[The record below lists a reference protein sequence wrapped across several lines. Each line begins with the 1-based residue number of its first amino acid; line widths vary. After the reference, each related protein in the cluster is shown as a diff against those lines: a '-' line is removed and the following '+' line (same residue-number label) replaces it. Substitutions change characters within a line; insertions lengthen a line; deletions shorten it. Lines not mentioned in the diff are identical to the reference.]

1 MSNMIQNHRIL
12 ARPGL
17 VKNFLDSYQDWA
29 EIKNQYMKVGTHDKP
44 EIAGATVAGPSR
56 FIQTR
61 EGEPVT
67 YMEMVTGPKVA
78 AVDKTYKGGY
88 MITKEAI
95 DDDGYGK
102 LNQGAKFLARA
113 ARMTQEYAAVALVDD
128 AFSGTN
134 FKGQDNL
141 ALMSTAHTLINSNTT
156 VANRPSSA
164 VSLSVAGFTTLMDL
178 ARKCKDESGDPIMV
192 MPDTLM
198 IANDQGQLNKA
209 YQILESS
216 LEPFTANN
224 QDNPIRRNFKPSK
237 IIVNPYMTNLYH
249 YFIIDS
255 KLNDA
260 QFLNREA
267 VNMKDDYDIHR
278 DIAYVRGRARWI
290 IWFRDWR
297 GWYGTNASA

>member
-1 MSNMIQNHRIL
+1 MSTMIQRHRLL

-17 VKNFLDSYQDWA
+17 VKDFKDTYQDW
-29 EIKNQYMKVGTHDKP
+29 QSVMTGYMKEGSHDKP
-44 EIAGATVAGPSR
+44 EISGTIIAGPNR
-56 FIQTR
+56 LIQTR
-61 EGEPVT
+61 ELEPVT
-67 YMEMVTGPKVA
+67 FMPLVQGPKVS

-88 MITKEAI
+88 MISKEAI

-113 ARMTQEYAAVALVDD
+113 ARLTKEYAAVALVDD
-128 AFSGTN
+128 AFTGTH

-141 ALMSTAHTLINSNTT
+141 ALMSTAHTLINSTST
-156 VANRPSSA
+156 FANRPTTA
-164 VSLSVAGFTTLMDL
+164 LSLSVAGFTALMDL
-178 ARKCKDESGDPIMV
+178 ARKVKDENGDPILA

-198 IANDQGQLNKA
+198 IANDQGQVNKA
-209 YQILESS
+209 HQILESQ

-224 QDNPIRRNFKPSK
+224 QDNPIRRNFKPTK

-267 VNMKDDYDIHR
+267 VSMQDDYDIKI
-278 DIAYVRGRARWI
+278 DASYVRARARWI
-290 IWFRDWR
+290 IWFRDPR
-297 GWYGTNASA
+297 GWYGTNPSA

>member
-1 MSNMIQNHRIL
+1 MSMIQQHRLL

-17 VKNFLDSYQDWA
+17 QKDFKDTYNKWMPIYT
-29 EIKNQYMKVGTHDKP
+29 QYAKEGTHDKP
-44 EIAGATVAGPSR
+44 EISGATIAGPNR
-56 FIQTR
+56 LIQTR
-61 EGEPVT
+61 ELEPVT
-67 YMEMVTGPKVA
+67 YFEVKSGPKVM
-78 AVDKTYKGGY
+78 AVDKTYKAGY
-88 MITKEAI
+88 FISKEAI
-95 DDDGYGK
+95 MDDGYGK
-102 LNQGAKFLARA
+102 LNHGAKWLAEA
-113 ARMTQEYAAVALVDD
+113 AMYTKEYATVGVIDD
-128 AFSGTN
+128 AFTGTN
-134 FKGQDNL
+134 FKGQDAL
-141 ALMSTAHTLINSNTT
+141 PLMSTAHTLINSGTT
-156 VANRPSSA
+156 VANRPTTA
-164 VSLSVAGFTTLMDL
+164 LSLSVAGFTSLMDL
-178 ARKCKDESGDPIMV
+178 ARKCKNENGDPIMV

-198 IANDQGQLNKA
+198 IANDQGQVNKA

-255 KLNDA
+255 KLNDV

-267 VNMKDDYDIHR
+267 VTMNDWYDNEV
-278 DIAYVRGRARWI
+278 DASKVRARGRWI

>member
-1 MSNMIQNHRIL
+1 MSTMIQAHRLL

-17 VKNFLDSYQDWA
+17 QKDFKDAYQDWTD
-29 EIKNQYMKVGTHDKP
+29 IMSQYVKVGSHDKP
-44 EIAGATVAGPSR
+44 EISGTTIAGPSR
-56 FIQTR
+56 LIQTR
-61 EGEPVT
+61 EMEPVT
-67 YMEMVTGPKVA
+67 YMPVVTGPKVS

-88 MITKEAI
+88 MLSKEAI

-102 LNQGAKFLARA
+102 LNQGARWLARA
-113 ARMTQEYAAVALVDD
+113 ARLTKEYSCVGVVDD
-128 AFSGTN
+128 AFNGTN

-141 ALMSTAHTLINSNTT
+141 ALMSTAHTLINSTST

-164 VSLSVAGFTTLMDL
+164 VSLSVAGFTSLMDL

-249 YFIIDS
+249 YFIVDS
-255 KLNDA
+255 KLNDI
-260 QFLNREA
+260 QFLNRESIT
-267 VNMKDDYDIHR
+267 MMDDYDVDR
-278 DIAYVRGRARWI
+278 DASKIRARGRWI

>member
-1 MSNMIQNHRIL
+1 MSTMIQNHRLL

-17 VKNFLDSYQDWA
+17 VKDFKDAYQDWS
-29 EIKNQYMKVGTHDKP
+29 EIYSQYVKVGTHDKP
-44 EIAGATVAGPSR
+44 EISGAIVTGPNR
-56 FIQTR
+56 LLQTR
-61 EGEPVT
+61 ELEPVT
-67 YMEMVTGPKVA
+67 FFPLKTGPKVS

-88 MITKEAI
+88 LLSKESI

-102 LNQGAKFLARA
+102 LNQGAKWLARA
-113 ARMTQEYAAVALVDD
+113 ARLTTEYANVGVIDD
-128 AFSGTN
+128 AFNGTN
-134 FKGQDNL
+134 FKGMDNL
-141 ALMSTAHTLINSNTT
+141 PLMSTAHTLINSNAT
-156 VANRPSSA
+156 VANRPTTA
-164 VSLSVAGFTTLMDL
+164 VSLSVAGFTSLMDL
-178 ARKCKDESGDPIMV
+178 ARKCKDENGDPIMV
-192 MPDTLM
+192 MPNALM

-249 YFIIDS
+249 YFIFDD
-255 KLNDA
+255 KLNDI
-260 QFLNREA
+260 QMLNREK
-267 VNMKDDYDIHR
+267 VNMMDDYDPKI
-278 DIAYVRGRARWI
+278 DASYVRARARWI